1 MAMRLRKKRRKK
13 KRAKAKKAL
22 LKKAPPKKKFK
33 NLSTPTVIIIVG
45 PTAVGKTAAAV
56 RLATEWQ
63 TRIISADSR
72 QCYKE
77 LNIGVAKPSAAEL
90 SAVHHYFIDS
100 HSIREQV
107 NAALFE
113 ELALQWTADIFRES
127 PTAVMVGGTGLY
139 IKAFTDGLDEIPPTD
154 PVLREQLQQ
163 TYELEGIGWLQEEVR
178 RHDPAFF
185 AEGEI
190 LNPRRLLRAL
200 EVHLSTGQSILA
212 YRSHEPRQRPFQ
224 VRKFGLKLPKEELH
238 RRIHERVDRMM
249 EQGLVEEVKSLL
261 PYRSHNAL
269 QTVGYKEIFDY
280 LDGNCSLDET
290 VANIKTNTR
299 RYAKRQLTWF
309 RKDPSVEWV
318 DAGDLN
324 YL

>member
-1 MAMRLRKKRRKK
+1 
-13 KRAKAKKAL
+13 
-22 LKKAPPKKKFK
+22 
-33 NLSTPTVIIIVG
+33 LSTPTVIIIVG

-56 RLATEWQ
+56 RLASDLKTK
-63 TRIISADSR
+63 IISADSR
-72 QCYKE
+72 QCYRE
-77 LNIGVAKPSAAEL
+77 LTIGVAEPSPAEL

-100 HSIREQV
+100 HSIREDV
-107 NAALFE
+107 NAALYE
-113 ELALQWTADIFRES
+113 ELAIKWATDIFRES
-127 PTAVMVGGTGLY
+127 STAVMVGGTGLY

-154 PVLREQLQQ
+154 PVLRERLQQ
-163 TYELEGIGWLQEEVR
+163 TYEQEGIGWLQEEVR

-200 EVHLSTGQSILA
+200 EVRLSTGRSILA
-212 YRSHEPRQRPFQ
+212 FRSHAPRQRPFQ
-224 VRKFGLKLPKEELH
+224 VRKIGLELPKEELH
-238 RRIHERVDRMM
+238 RRIHTRVDEMM
-249 EQGLVEEVKSLL
+249 RQGLVEEVKGLL

-280 LDGNCSLDET
+280 LDGNCSLDQA

-309 RKDPSVEWV
+309 RKDPSIQWM
-318 DAGDLN
+318 DAGGYEQIN
-324 YL
+324 I